1 MYNLGGE
8 MSKFT
13 QGQDLQ
19 GWHIEIWYQ
28 LIATNA
34 AGKNSVIGYLNNEKL
49 AKAIANKGGSWGVKG
64 KAIQITVITQ
74 DGKTG
79 YIIKKKAIHPNHEKL
94 RQEAM
99 QSILPRL
106 DDDEIAILG
115 LEKEIDKLEKD

>member
-1 MYNLGGE
+1 MPE
-8 MSKFT
+8 FIH
-13 QGQDLQ
+13 GQDLQ
-19 GWHIEIWYQ
+19 GWYIEIWYQ
-28 LIATNA
+28 LVTVKDS
-34 AGKNSVIGYLNNEKL
+34 GKSKVVGYINNEKL
-49 AKAIANKGGSWGVKG
+49 ARAIANKGGSWGAKG

-79 YIIKKKAIHPNHEKL
+79 HIIKKKSIHPNHEKL

-99 QSILPRL
+99 LSILPKL